1 MDIEAPFPRPI
12 GQSWLDQVFASD
24 TARRGGVVRRKVS
37 DVEREVGVAALEL
50 EVRRRG
56 YHLLRSGGTF
66 IVICRQDPVLV
77 IC

>member
-1 MDIEAPFPRPI
+1 MQVPRHPSRPQ
-12 GQSWLDQVFASD
+12 GQSWLDQVFSSE

-66 IVICRQDPVLV
+66 IVICRTDPVLV